1 MSTIVQVSGNGN
13 ELDALNSLNNRRTN
27 LVQNSSTTV
36 GALYAGQCLQSFR
49 RNLMLTGK
57 ASVDHTKAPVGAT

>member
-1 MSTIVQVSGNGN
+1 MVKEEEN
-13 ELDALNSLNNRRTN
+13 ELDALNSFNNRRAN

-36 GALYAGQCLQSFR
+36 GALHAWQCFQSFG

-57 ASVDHTKAPVGAT
+57 ASVDHT